1 MPIARPLRRFLAAAL
16 TIFATAVVG
25 DAGAEPAAE
34 RETLWWLV
42 QDLPPHFS
50 YIGGHPPQKPE
61 DLANGELDGF
71 LRLLIARMSRY
82 QHRFVEASFPRFEA
96 LVRQGETMCSL
107 LHVKTPERL
116 EWLYF
121 THLHTPLFS
130 RQLHVIVHRDALARF
145 ASEHGQPLQL
155 SALLKRRDLTGVLQK
170 DRSYGPR
177 IDALLAQA
185 EAPPQKIVA
194 GRSMH
199 VLGMLRARRMD
210 YTLEYPT
217 VVDEYQRGRKSELVK
232 LPIAEGRSTNVATAG
247 CSRTPEGRR
256 AIEALDGAVRS
267 LAQDPKR
274 ADWLRQWR
282 GDRIDAADRTRLYR
296 YMDERARGGAQI
308 E

>member
-1 MPIARPLRRFLAAAL
+1 MLAAAL
-16 TIFATAVVG
+16 TTCAAAVP
-25 DAGAEPAAE
+25 AAEPAAD
-34 RETLWWLV
+34 REPLLWLV

-50 YIGGHPPQKPE
+50 YVGGHPPQKPA

-71 LRLLIARMSRY
+71 LRLLIARMPQY
-82 QHRFVEASFPRFEA
+82 QHRFVEASFPRFEV
-96 LVRQGETMCSL
+96 LVRQGETICSL

-116 EWLYF
+116 EWMYF

-130 RQLHVIVHRDALARF
+130 RQLHVIVHRDQLTRF
-145 ASEHGQPLQL
+145 SSDRGQPLQL
-155 SALLKRRDLTGVLQK
+155 AQLLKRGDLVGLLQK

-177 IDALLAQA
+177 IDALLTQA
-185 EAPPQKIVA
+185 ETPPQKIVA

-199 VLGMLRARRMD
+199 LLGMLRARRMD

-217 VVDEYQRGRKSELVK
+217 VVDEYQRGRKPELVK

-267 LAQDPKR
+267 LAQDAKR
-274 ADWLRQWR
+274 EAWVRQWR
-282 GDRIDAADRTRLYR
+282 GEHLDEADRTRLYR

>member
-1 MPIARPLRRFLAAAL
+1 MSGARPLRRFLAAAL
-16 TIFATAVVG
+16 TTLAAAFAA
-25 DAGAEPAAE
+25 AAAEPAAE

-50 YIGGHPPQKPE
+50 YVGGKPPQQAA

-71 LRLLIARMSRY
+71 LRLLIPRMPQY
-82 QHRFVEASFPRFEA
+82 QHRFVEASFPRFEV
-96 LVRQGETMCSL
+96 LVRQGETICSL

-130 RQLHVIVHRDALARF
+130 RQLHVIVHRDHLARF
-145 ASEHGQPLQL
+145 TSDRGQPLQL
-155 SALLKRRDLTGVLQK
+155 TALLKRRDLTGLLQR

-185 EAPPQKIVA
+185 DAPPAKIVA

-199 VLGMLRARRMD
+199 MLTMLRAKRMD

-217 VVDEYQRGRKSELVK
+217 VVDEYQRGGAPELVK

-247 CSRTPEGRR
+247 CSRSPEGRR

-274 ADWLRQWR
+274 EAWVRQWR
-282 GDRIDAADRTRLYR
+282 GEHLDEADRQRLHR